1 MATQRHISQRHA
13 IVADL
18 EQMSLEMLESVSH
31 YVKRLQLHQRAAHI
45 EEENLTPYT
54 AEELLERAEKGRRE
68 IAQGNYVTSE
78 EMFHDLFEE
87 FGLDPNDMKEI
98 ERQVEKTE
106 PLYAQAV

>member
-1 MATQRHISQRHA
+1 MTTIELRAS